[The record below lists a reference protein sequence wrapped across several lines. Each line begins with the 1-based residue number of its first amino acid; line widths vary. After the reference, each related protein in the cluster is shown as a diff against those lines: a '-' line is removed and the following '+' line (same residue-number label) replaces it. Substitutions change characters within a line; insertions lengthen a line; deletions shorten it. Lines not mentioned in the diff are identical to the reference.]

1 MIRFLKTIIIVKF
14 FLCSCAMSPPTIK
27 TVIDLQ
33 HNIQQK
39 LDLPTEG
46 FFVPII
52 MTENSS
58 RFVIDGNGTSLIYLQ
73 RDYHIGILIHE
84 ICHAVQWRHGLPLDE
99 RTCQWMEIIL
109 NSKRPRWN
117 ISSH

>member
-1 MIRFLKTIIIVKF
+1 MEF
-14 FLCSCAMSPPTIK
+14 FICSCVMSPPAIK
-27 TVIDLQ
+27 IMIDLQ
-33 HNIQQK
+33 QDIQIK
-39 LDLPTEG
+39 LELPIQE

-52 MTENSS
+52 MTEDSS
-58 RFVIDGNGTSLIYLQ
+58 RFVIYGNGTSVIYLQ

-99 RTCQWMEIIL
+99 TTCQWMEIIL